1 MTSPLG
7 LIRMLMWHHGGMIR
21 GTWHVLAAC
30 WRALDGCQHIQA
42 RGEHMKTR
50 EKEGRHSAG
59 AWKRVTTP
67 VVTPAAR
74 GKEGILSDGAWKS
87 VKALM
92 MKISPG
98 TDRSGDVLHR
108 SDTTPT
114 VDVWNLHLHGND
126 QSLHLHINSCTA
138 NQELKLLESHWTAVS
153 RAEEWKTCKRMK
165 ADRNWPRLGAGQRGS
180 DAFVSIDSQ
189 KNLEREF
196 LYRKSSVGSEDT
208 WCVNNPSPGRSV
220 LVGIVVLCDVHGLGS
235 LDSWRTPVVGEMK
248 TFYCEEGRPLPHLIN
263 SLLLLTTSLVTRLR
277 SVLIFYGYQARHLI
291 ESTPH
296 LEQVSSENPG
306 DEALAASPSTTHK
319 PATTC
324 QMKGHKLSRT
334 AWSGRDRWKYTL
346 KRSPPVASLLRW
358 LRWRN
363 KYEISLQTFRNSLGR
378 TRSLTRSS
386 CNMRLRSRGKRTR
399 ERVRKEGMPSL
410 GKNNSKNNNKNN
422 SRNNNT
428 SNAKNKRLTGQTTK
442 WCLTAFISGLQAG
455 DFLFSVYKDP
465 PSTMTEMM
473 YEAQRHMNGEEA
485 LLARDQTIG
494 KKRTWEHSDR
504 PAESHETRPKA
515 QRNRNRRQED
525 RSGRGFNERFNH
537 FTPLNAPTLTKDRET
552 STVRF
557 HRDHG
562 HNTEDCY
569 DLKRQIEE
577 LIKQGKLQ
585 RFVERGQREGR
596 PQGPRQQRPPVEVLP
611 RPPPLGEIHVI
622 TGGVAAGG
630 TSRSSRK
637 AYARQIHN
645 VLVTQKMD
653 KKPRLEDLPITFA
666 EEDARKVFHPH
677 DDALVVTLEIAG
689 YSTRRVLIDN
699 GSSAD
704 IIYLTAFQQMRIDK
718 DQLRPIETPLVGF
731 AGTSVYPLGI
741 ITLQLTAGTYPKQA
755 TKKVDFLVV
764 DCPSAYNVIIGRP
777 TLNRLRAVTSTY
789 HLLVRFPTEN
799 GIGEMRGDQAMAREC
814 YLTSTSTEPVH
825 QALIVEER
833 QNIAEPTEE
842 LEEIILV
849 EGLHNEKKTNTDRD
863 LYEGRSISTKVV
875 AHQLNVNPSF
885 RPVKQKR
892 RVFAPERNAAITE
905 EVDKL
910 LQAGFIREVYYPEW
924 LANVVMVK
932 KSTGKWRMCVDFTDL
947 NKACPKDSYPL
958 PRIDQLVDS
967 TARHKLLSF
976 MDAFSGYNQI
986 QMAEEDQEKTAF
998 ITSRGLFCYKVMP
1011 FGLKNAGATY
1021 QRLVNKMFHDQIGR
1035 NVEVY
1040 VDDMLVKSKKDDD
1053 HLADLKET
1061 FQALRRYNMKL
1072 NPAKC
1077 VFGVSSGKFL
1087 GFMVSQR
1094 GIEANPDKIKAIL
1107 EMTPPKTVKEVQ
1119 SLTGKAAA
1127 LNRFV
1132 SRSTDKCLPF
1142 FKILRKAFQWTEE
1155 CQQAFE
1161 ELKVYL
1167 TSPPL
1172 LSPSQTGEALYL
1184 YLAVSASAVSSA
1196 LIREEER
1203 VQKPVYY
1210 TSRALRGS
1218 EERYTNMEKL
1228 AFALLIAS
1236 RKLRPYFQAHSII
1249 VMTDYPIRKAMNKPD
1264 AAGRLVQWSIEM
1276 GEFDIDYRPR
1286 TAIKAQALVDF
1297 IAEFTHPLKE
1307 DEKSGEGEAWTVNID
1322 GSSTKEM
1329 SGAGV
1334 ILVSPEKDKF
1344 EYALQLCFRAT
1355 NNEAEYEA
1363 LLVGL
1368 KLSKSMGIKA
1378 LTIKSDSQLIVG
1390 QVKGEYEAKE
1400 DRMKKYL
1407 TAIKILLTHFEKVEL
1422 LQIPRENNV
1431 AADRLARLASSGIE
1445 IDGFIEIQGRPS
1457 TEEEIVNS
1465 ITINTTWMSPIIRY
1479 LREGTLPADRT
1490 EAHKL
1495 RIRASHFREVHE
1507 GICGNH
1513 SGARVPPEEIT
1524 PITSPWP
1531 FAQWGLDIMGPFPV
1545 GTKQAKFLV
1554 VAIDYFTKWV
1564 EAEPLAIISEKNVK
1578 SFVWKAVICRFG
1590 IPRVLIF
1597 DNGKQFDNGPFREM
1611 CSQLNIKNHYS
1622 SPRHPQA
1629 NGQVEV
1635 TNRTLLKQIKTR
1647 LEGAKSMWVEK
1658 LPSVLWAYRTTV
1670 RTPTKE
1676 TPFKL
1681 TFGTEVVIPVEI
1693 GLTTFRTTFHR
1704 EEENEGQLRL
1714 NLDLLDETREKAAQ
1728 RIALYQGRM
1737 ARYYNTKVKLR
1748 RFEVGDWVLRKVTQA
1763 TKGPTVMERSYL
1775 ILGTLSTSRS
1785 TTLEH
1790 VCYCPNIIVILT
1802 GVNTTRIPK
1811 VRHLR
1816 GAPIIHLRGAQVR
1829 HPRGAPVRHPR
1840 GAQVRHPS
1848 GANVRHPRGALTTED
1863 LQESSSVS
1871 YHVRHPSGAFIE
1883 EDLQESS
1890 SVSYHVR
1897 HPSGAFIEEDLQ
1909 ESSSVSYHVRHPSG
1923 AFIEEDLQ
1931 ESSSVSYHVRHPS
1944 GAFIEEDLQ
1953 ESYSVSYHVRHPSGV
1968 FIEEDLQESSSGY
1981 YRIRHPSGA
1990 LMEEDLQES
1999 SSVYYRV
2006 RHPSGAFIEEDLQE
2020 SSSVSYHVRHPSGAF
2035 IEARPSRKFFW
2046 LLSNQTPKWCINRR
2060 RPSRKF
2066 FCLSSC

>member
-1 MTSPLG
+1 
-7 LIRMLMWHHGGMIR
+7 
-21 GTWHVLAAC
+21 
-30 WRALDGCQHIQA
+30 
-42 RGEHMKTR
+42 
-50 EKEGRHSAG
+50 
-59 AWKRVTTP
+59 
-67 VVTPAAR
+67 
-74 GKEGILSDGAWKS
+74 
-87 VKALM
+87 
-92 MKISPG
+92 
-98 TDRSGDVLHR
+98 
-108 SDTTPT
+108 
-114 VDVWNLHLHGND
+114 
-126 QSLHLHINSCTA
+126 
-138 NQELKLLESHWTAVS
+138 
-153 RAEEWKTCKRMK
+153 
-165 ADRNWPRLGAGQRGS
+165 
-180 DAFVSIDSQ
+180 
-189 KNLEREF
+189 
-196 LYRKSSVGSEDT
+196 
-208 WCVNNPSPGRSV
+208 
-220 LVGIVVLCDVHGLGS
+220 
-235 LDSWRTPVVGEMK
+235 MK

-263 SLLLLTTSLVTRLR
+263 SLLLLTTSLVTKLR

-306 DEALAASPSTTHK
+306 DEALAASPSTTPQ
-319 PATTC
+319 PATAC
-324 QMKGHKLSRT
+324 QMKGRKHSRCPEIGRPLEGHASEPPRPAPNRCPSDHHIFLLQVVYSAARLDCRPLIPEVHQLAPSVGTSASLLFTAPIQRT

-346 KRSPPVASLLRW
+346 KRFPPVASLLRW
-358 LRWRN
+358 LRWKS
-363 KYEISLQTFRNSLGR
+363 KYETSLPTFRNSPNR
-378 TRSLTRSS
+378 IRSLTRGS
-386 CNMRLRSRGKRTR
+386 CNMRLRGREKRTR
-399 ERVRKEGMPSL
+399 ERVRKGGTLSL
-410 GKNNSKNNNKNN
+410 GRSNSKNNNKSN
-422 SRNNNT
+422 SRNNNM
-428 SNAKNKRLTGQTTK
+428 SNAKSKKTHPSLKAVISFPLPSKFRMPSLETFDGSKDPLDHLESFKTVMCLQGVPDEIMCRAFPTTLKGPARVWFKKITPGSVGSFAQLSRLFFNHFIGGQRYGRPTK
-442 WCLTAFISGLQAG
+442 HLLNVKQKEGETLRSYLTRFNRETLLVDGADDKVVLTAFISGLQAG

-494 KKRTWEHSDR
+494 KKRKWEHSDR

-515 QRNRNRRQED
+515 QRYRNRRQED

-537 FTPLNAPTLTKDRET
+537 FTPLNAPVDHIFMQIRNDPALKWPGKLLTDLDKRPRDKYC
-552 STVRF
+552 RF

-653 KKPRLEDLPITFA
+653 KKPRLEDLPITFT

-718 DQLRPIETPLVGF
+718 NQLRPIETPLVGF

-849 EGLHNEKKTNTDRD
+849 EGKMPIFLP
-863 LYEGRSISTKVV
+863 RSHADMPGISTKVI

-967 TARHKLLSF
+967 TAGHKLLSF

-986 QMAEEDQEKTAF
+986 QMAVEDQEKTAF

-1087 GFMVSQR
+1087 GFVVSQR

-1119 SLTGKAAA
+1119 SLTGKAAT

-1132 SRSTDKCLPF
+1132 S
-1142 FKILRKAFQWTEE
+1142 
-1155 CQQAFE
+1155 
-1161 ELKVYL
+1161 
-1167 TSPPL
+1167 
-1172 LSPSQTGEALYL
+1172 SPSQTGEALYL

-1210 TSRALRGS
+1210 TSRAL
-1218 EERYTNMEKL
+1218 K
-1228 AFALLIAS
+1228 
-1236 RKLRPYFQAHSII
+1236 RPYFQAHSII

-1276 GEFDIDYRPR
+1276 GEFDIDYQPR

-1307 DEKSGEGEAWTVNID
+1307 DEKSEEGEAWT
-1322 GSSTKEM
+1322 
-1329 SGAGV
+1329 
-1334 ILVSPEKDKF
+1334 LR
-1344 EYALQLCFRAT
+1344 FRAT

-1363 LLVGL
+1363 LLAGL

-1400 DRMKKYL
+1400 DRMKKHL
-1407 TAIKILLTHFEKVEL
+1407 TAVKALLTHFEKVEL
-1422 LQIPRENNV
+1422 LQIPREDNV
-1431 AADRLARLASSGIE
+1431 AADRLA
-1445 IDGFIEIQGRPS
+1445 
-1457 TEEEIVNS
+1457 
-1465 ITINTTWMSPIIRY
+1465 
-1479 LREGTLPADRT
+1479 REGTLPADRT

-1495 RIRASHFREVHE
+1495 RIRASHFRLLGGILYKMGFSRPHLRCLSPEEANYVIREVHE

-1513 SGARVPPEEIT
+1513 SGARSLAHKLTRAGYYWPSLLHDATQYVKTCDKCQRFANIPRVPPEEIT

-1578 SFVWKAVICRFG
+1578 R
-1590 IPRVLIF
+1590 
-1597 DNGKQFDNGPFREM
+1597 PFREM

-1647 LEGAKSMWVEK
+1647 LEGAKSMWVEE
-1658 LPSVLWAYRTTV
+1658 LPSILWAYRTTV

-1681 TFGTEVVIPVEI
+1681 TFGTEAVIPVEI

-1714 NLDLLDETREKAAQ
+1714 NLDLLGEAREKAAQ

-1737 ARYYNTKVKLR
+1737 AKYYNTKVKLR

-1763 TKGPTVMERSYL
+1763 TKDPSQGKLGPNWEGPYK
-1775 ILGTLSTSRS
+1775 
-1785 TTLEH
+1785 
-1790 VCYCPNIIVILT
+1790 VI
-1802 GVNTTRIPK
+1802 
-1811 VRHLR
+1811 
-1816 GAPIIHLRGAQVR
+1816 Q
-1829 HPRGAPVRHPR
+1829 
-1840 GAQVRHPS
+1840 
-1848 GANVRHPRGALTTED
+1848 
-1863 LQESSSVS
+1863 
-1871 YHVRHPSGAFIE
+1871 
-1883 EDLQESS
+1883 
-1890 SVSYHVR
+1890 
-1897 HPSGAFIEEDLQ
+1897 
-1909 ESSSVSYHVRHPSG
+1909 
-1923 AFIEEDLQ
+1923 
-1931 ESSSVSYHVRHPS
+1931 
-1944 GAFIEEDLQ
+1944 
-1953 ESYSVSYHVRHPSGV
+1953 
-1968 FIEEDLQESSSGY
+1968 Y
-1981 YRIRHPSGA
+1981 YRRGTYHLEDRHGKKLPHPWNA
-1990 LMEEDLQES
+1990 EHLKK
-1999 SSVYYRV
+1999 YY
-2006 RHPSGAFIEEDLQE
+2006 P
-2020 SSSVSYHVRHPSGAF
+2020 
-2035 IEARPSRKFFW
+2035 
-2046 LLSNQTPKWCINRR
+2046 
-2060 RPSRKF
+2060 
-2066 FCLSSC
+2066 

>member
-1 MTSPLG
+1 
-7 LIRMLMWHHGGMIR
+7 
-21 GTWHVLAAC
+21 
-30 WRALDGCQHIQA
+30 
-42 RGEHMKTR
+42 
-50 EKEGRHSAG
+50 
-59 AWKRVTTP
+59 
-67 VVTPAAR
+67 
-74 GKEGILSDGAWKS
+74 
-87 VKALM
+87 
-92 MKISPG
+92 
-98 TDRSGDVLHR
+98 
-108 SDTTPT
+108 
-114 VDVWNLHLHGND
+114 
-126 QSLHLHINSCTA
+126 
-138 NQELKLLESHWTAVS
+138 
-153 RAEEWKTCKRMK
+153 
-165 ADRNWPRLGAGQRGS
+165 
-180 DAFVSIDSQ
+180 
-189 KNLEREF
+189 
-196 LYRKSSVGSEDT
+196 
-208 WCVNNPSPGRSV
+208 
-220 LVGIVVLCDVHGLGS
+220 
-235 LDSWRTPVVGEMK
+235 
-248 TFYCEEGRPLPHLIN
+248 
-263 SLLLLTTSLVTRLR
+263 
-277 SVLIFYGYQARHLI
+277 
-291 ESTPH
+291 
-296 LEQVSSENPG
+296 
-306 DEALAASPSTTHK
+306 
-319 PATTC
+319 
-324 QMKGHKLSRT
+324 
-334 AWSGRDRWKYTL
+334 
-346 KRSPPVASLLRW
+346 
-358 LRWRN
+358 
-363 KYEISLQTFRNSLGR
+363 
-378 TRSLTRSS
+378 
-386 CNMRLRSRGKRTR
+386 
-399 ERVRKEGMPSL
+399 
-410 GKNNSKNNNKNN
+410 
-422 SRNNNT
+422 
-428 SNAKNKRLTGQTTK
+428 
-442 WCLTAFISGLQAG
+442 
-455 DFLFSVYKDP
+455 
-465 PSTMTEMM
+465 
-473 YEAQRHMNGEEA
+473 
-485 LLARDQTIG
+485 
-494 KKRTWEHSDR
+494 
-504 PAESHETRPKA
+504 
-515 QRNRNRRQED
+515 
-525 RSGRGFNERFNH
+525 
-537 FTPLNAPTLTKDRET
+537 
-552 STVRF
+552 
-557 HRDHG
+557 
-562 HNTEDCY
+562 
-569 DLKRQIEE
+569 
-577 LIKQGKLQ
+577 
-585 RFVERGQREGR
+585 
-596 PQGPRQQRPPVEVLP
+596 
-611 RPPPLGEIHVI
+611 
-622 TGGVAAGG
+622 
-630 TSRSSRK
+630 
-637 AYARQIHN
+637 
-645 VLVTQKMD
+645 MD
-653 KKPRLEDLPITFA
+653 KKPRLEDLPIIFA

-718 DQLRPIETPLVGF
+718 AQLRPIETPLVGF

-741 ITLQLTAGTYPKQA
+741 ITLQLVAGTYPKQA

-833 QNIAEPTEE
+833 QNIAEPTEA
-842 LEEIILV
+842 LEEITLV
-849 EGLHNEKKTNTDRD
+849 EGLPNEKKTTRIGTSIKGEVRD
-863 LYEGRSISTKVV
+863 SIIRFLRENADIFAWSHADMPGISTKVV

-885 RPVKQKR
+885 QPVKQKR
-892 RVFAPERNAAITE
+892 RVFAPERNAAVTE

-910 LQAGFIREVYYPEW
+910 LRAGFIREVYYPEW

-932 KSTGKWRMCVDFTDL
+932 KATGKWRMCVDFTDL

-967 TARHKLLSF
+967 TAGHKLLSF

-1021 QRLVNKMFHDQIGR
+1021 Q
-1035 NVEVY
+1035 
-1040 VDDMLVKSKKDDD
+1040 S
-1053 HLADLKET
+1053 
-1061 FQALRRYNMKL
+1061 
-1072 NPAKC
+1072 
-1077 VFGVSSGKFL
+1077 VSSESLPVSFL

-1107 EMTPPKTVKEVQ
+1107 EMSPPKTVKEVQ

-1161 ELKVYL
+1161 ELKAYL

-1172 LSPSQTGEALYL
+1172 LSPAQTGEALYL

-1203 VQKPVYY
+1203 VQKAVYY
-1210 TSRALRGS
+1210 TSRALRGA

-1286 TAIKAQALVDF
+1286 TAIKAQALADF

-1307 DEKSGEGEAWTVNID
+1307 GEKPEEGEAWTVSID

-1334 ILVSPEKDKF
+1334 ILVSPEGDKF
-1344 EYALQLCFRAT
+1344 EYALQLRFHAT

-1363 LLVGL
+1363 LLAGL
-1368 KLSKSMGIKA
+1368 RLSKGMGIKA
-1378 LTIKSDSQLIVG
+1378 LTVKSDSQLIVG

-1407 TAIKILLTHFEKVEL
+1407 TTVKTLLAHFEKVEL
-1422 LQIPRENNV
+1422 LQIPREDNV

-1465 ITINTTWMSPIIRY
+1465 IAEQYDMDVTHNP
-1479 LREGTLPADRT
+1479 
-1490 EAHKL
+1490 
-1495 RIRASHFREVHE
+1495 EVHE

-1513 SGARVPPEEIT
+1513 SGARSLAHKLTRAGYYWPSLLHDATQYVKTCDKCQRFANIPRVPPEETT

-1590 IPRVLIF
+1590 IPRVLIS

-1647 LEGAKSMWVEK
+1647 LEGAKGMWVEE
-1658 LPSVLWAYRTTV
+1658 LPKA
-1670 RTPTKE
+1670 
-1676 TPFKL
+1676 
-1681 TFGTEVVIPVEI
+1681 VIPVEI

-1714 NLDLLDETREKAAQ
+1714 NLDLLDEARGKAAQ

-1737 ARYYNTKVKLR
+1737 ARYYNTRVKLR
-1748 RFEVGDWVLRKVTQA
+1748 RFEVGDWVLRKR
-1763 TKGPTVMERSYL
+1763 TVMERSYL
-1775 ILGTLSTSRS
+1775 ILGMLSTSRS
-1785 TTLEH
+1785 TTLE
-1790 VCYCPNIIVILT
+1790 
-1802 GVNTTRIPK
+1802 GVNTTRMQK
-1811 VRHLR
+1811 CTS
-1816 GAPIIHLRGAQVR
+1816 R
-1829 HPRGAPVRHPR
+1829 HPRGAQVRHPR
-1840 GAQVRHPS
+1840 GAQVRHPC
-1848 GANVRHPRGALTTED
+1848 GANVRHPRGARKQED
-1863 LQESSSVS
+1863 LQESSSVP
-1871 YHVRHPSGAFIE
+1871 YRVRHPCGANVRHPRGARVRHPRGANVRHPREEDLQESSSVPYQVRHPRGAFIE

-1890 SVSYHVR
+1890 SVPY
-1897 HPSGAFIEEDLQ
+1897 
-1909 ESSSVSYHVRHPSG
+1909 
-1923 AFIEEDLQ
+1923 
-1931 ESSSVSYHVRHPS
+1931 
-1944 GAFIEEDLQ
+1944 
-1953 ESYSVSYHVRHPSGV
+1953 
-1968 FIEEDLQESSSGY
+1968 
-1981 YRIRHPSGA
+1981 
-1990 LMEEDLQES
+1990 
-1999 SSVYYRV
+1999 
-2006 RHPSGAFIEEDLQE
+2006 
-2020 SSSVSYHVRHPSGAF
+2020 
-2035 IEARPSRKFFW
+2035 
-2046 LLSNQTPKWCINRR
+2046 
-2060 RPSRKF
+2060 
-2066 FCLSSC
+2066 

>member
-1 MTSPLG
+1 MNGRGSPSSSRPNHRKEEEVGTPRPPLRSPTIQGPKLSGTETGDKRIGVEGVSMRGSTTSP
-7 LIRMLMWHHGGMIR
+7 
-21 GTWHVLAAC
+21 
-30 WRALDGCQHIQA
+30 
-42 RGEHMKTR
+42 
-50 EKEGRHSAG
+50 
-59 AWKRVTTP
+59 
-67 VVTPAAR
+67 
-74 GKEGILSDGAWKS
+74 
-87 VKALM
+87 
-92 MKISPG
+92 
-98 TDRSGDVLHR
+98 
-108 SDTTPT
+108 
-114 VDVWNLHLHGND
+114 
-126 QSLHLHINSCTA
+126 
-138 NQELKLLESHWTAVS
+138 
-153 RAEEWKTCKRMK
+153 
-165 ADRNWPRLGAGQRGS
+165 
-180 DAFVSIDSQ
+180 
-189 KNLEREF
+189 
-196 LYRKSSVGSEDT
+196 
-208 WCVNNPSPGRSV
+208 
-220 LVGIVVLCDVHGLGS
+220 
-235 LDSWRTPVVGEMK
+235 
-248 TFYCEEGRPLPHLIN
+248 
-263 SLLLLTTSLVTRLR
+263 
-277 SVLIFYGYQARHLI
+277 
-291 ESTPH
+291 
-296 LEQVSSENPG
+296 
-306 DEALAASPSTTHK
+306 
-319 PATTC
+319 
-324 QMKGHKLSRT
+324 
-334 AWSGRDRWKYTL
+334 
-346 KRSPPVASLLRW
+346 
-358 LRWRN
+358 
-363 KYEISLQTFRNSLGR
+363 
-378 TRSLTRSS
+378 
-386 CNMRLRSRGKRTR
+386 
-399 ERVRKEGMPSL
+399 
-410 GKNNSKNNNKNN
+410 
-422 SRNNNT
+422 
-428 SNAKNKRLTGQTTK
+428 
-442 WCLTAFISGLQAG
+442 
-455 DFLFSVYKDP
+455 
-465 PSTMTEMM
+465 
-473 YEAQRHMNGEEA
+473 
-485 LLARDQTIG
+485 
-494 KKRTWEHSDR
+494 
-504 PAESHETRPKA
+504 
-515 QRNRNRRQED
+515 
-525 RSGRGFNERFNH
+525 
-537 FTPLNAPTLTKDRET
+537 PLNAPVDHIFMQIRNDPALKWPGKLLTDPDKRPRDKYC
-552 STVRF
+552 RF

-637 AYARQIHN
+637 AYARQTRN

-718 DQLRPIETPLVGF
+718 NQLRPIETPLVGF

-741 ITLQLTAGTYPKQA
+741 ITLQLIAGTYPKQA

-789 HLLVRFPTEN
+789 HLLVRFPTE
-799 GIGEMRGDQAMAREC
+799 EWDRGD
-814 YLTSTSTEPVH
+814 
-825 QALIVEER
+825 
-833 QNIAEPTEE
+833 
-842 LEEIILV
+842 
-849 EGLHNEKKTNTDRD
+849 
-863 LYEGRSISTKVV
+863 EGRSSNG
-875 AHQLNVNPSF
+875 LEN
-885 RPVKQKR
+885 QKR
-892 RVFAPERNAAITE
+892 RVFAPERNAAVME

-910 LQAGFIREVYYPEW
+910 LQAGFIREVYYPGMACQRGDGQKIHRKM
-924 LANVVMVK
+924 AN
-932 KSTGKWRMCVDFTDL
+932 
-947 NKACPKDSYPL
+947 
-958 PRIDQLVDS
+958 
-967 TARHKLLSF
+967 
-976 MDAFSGYNQI
+976 
-986 QMAEEDQEKTAF
+986 MAEEDQEKTAF

-1021 QRLVNKMFHDQIGR
+1021 QRLVNRMFHDQIGR

-1161 ELKVYL
+1161 ELKAYL

-1210 TSRALRGS
+1210 TSRALRGA

-1228 AFALLIAS
+1228 AFALLVAS

-1264 AAGRLVQWSIEM
+1264 AAGRLVQWKMRNQE
-1276 GEFDIDYRPR
+1276 
-1286 TAIKAQALVDF
+1286 KA
-1297 IAEFTHPLKE
+1297 
-1307 DEKSGEGEAWTVNID
+1307 EAWTVNID

-1334 ILVSPEKDKF
+1334 ILVSPEGDKF
-1344 EYALQLCFRAT
+1344 EYALQLRFHAT

-1363 LLVGL
+1363 LLAGL
-1368 KLSKSMGIKA
+1368 RLSKGMGIKV
-1378 LTIKSDSQLIVG
+1378 LTIKERLSVNCG
-1390 QVKGEYEAKE
+1390 AK
-1400 DRMKKYL
+1400 
-1407 TAIKILLTHFEKVEL
+1407 L
-1422 LQIPRENNV
+1422 LQIPREDNV

-1457 TEEEIVNS
+1457 TEEESSEHHRRQHNMDVFHDP
-1465 ITINTTWMSPIIRY
+1465 T
-1479 LREGTLPADRT
+1479 LDVCHRE
-1490 EAHKL
+1490 EANYV
-1495 RIRASHFREVHE
+1495 IREVHE

-1513 SGARVPPEEIT
+1513 SGARSLAHKLTRAGYYWPSLLHDATQYVKACDKCQRFANIPRAPPEEIT

-1531 FAQWGLDIMGPFPV
+1531 FAQWGLDIMGPFP
-1545 GTKQAKFLV
+1545 
-1554 VAIDYFTKWV
+1554 
-1564 EAEPLAIISEKNVK
+1564 
-1578 SFVWKAVICRFG
+1578 
-1590 IPRVLIF
+1590 
-1597 DNGKQFDNGPFREM
+1597 M

-1647 LEGAKSMWVEK
+1647 LEGAKGMWVEE
-1658 LPSVLWAYRTTV
+1658 LPSMLWAYQTTV
-1670 RTPTKE
+1670 RTPTRE

-1681 TFGTEVVIPVEI
+1681 TFGTEAVIPVEI

-1714 NLDLLDETREKAAQ
+1714 NLDLLDETRGKAAQ

-1763 TKGPTVMERSYL
+1763 TKDPSQGKLGPNWEGPYKVIQYYRR
-1775 ILGTLSTSRS
+1775 GTYH
-1785 TTLEH
+1785 LEDRH
-1790 VCYCPNIIVILT
+1790 GRKLPHPWNAEHLKKHLR
-1802 GVNTTRIPK
+1802 GAQ

-1816 GAPIIHLRGAQVR
+1816 GAPVRHLRGAQVR

-1840 GAQVRHPS
+1840 GALVRHPR
-1848 GANVRHPRGALTTED
+1848 GANVRHPRGALKPED
-1863 LQESSSVS
+1863 CQGYSVP
-1871 YHVRHPSGAFIE
+1871 YQVRHPRGAFTE

-1890 SVSYHVR
+1890 SVR
-1897 HPSGAFIEEDLQ
+1897 HPKGAFIEEDLQ
-1909 ESSSVSYHVRHPSG
+1909 ASSSVPYQVRHPKG

-1931 ESSSVSYHVRHPS
+1931 ASSSVS
-1944 GAFIEEDLQ
+1944 
-1953 ESYSVSYHVRHPSGV
+1953 
-1968 FIEEDLQESSSGY
+1968 
-1981 YRIRHPSGA
+1981 
-1990 LMEEDLQES
+1990 
-1999 SSVYYRV
+1999 
-2006 RHPSGAFIEEDLQE
+2006 
-2020 SSSVSYHVRHPSGAF
+2020 
-2035 IEARPSRKFFW
+2035 
-2046 LLSNQTPKWCINRR
+2046 C
-2060 RPSRKF
+2060 
-2066 FCLSSC
+2066 